1 MNTIDR
7 VNRILKDQLVLSDE
21 IKPTDVLADD
31 LGADSLDMIEIG
43 LALEEEFEIEI
54 PDEDYF
60 QKPCTVSK
68 IYEYIAGRV
77 KA

>member
-21 IKPTDVLADD
+21 IKPADILADD

-60 QKPCTVSK
+60 QKPCTVST
-68 IYEYIAGRV
+68 IYEYIGSRI
-77 KA
+77 KP